1 MCCARAKT
9 TVERPT
15 RNERMAAPSSF
26 SVCDSST
33 STPRQNRFARREE
46 DATEPLSPSSNNVAA
61 VAGARQAVPRRLHEH
76 MRLVVTVK
84 AARALNDTQI
94 VLSQDPFV
102 RATWAGS
109 NASAQT
115 EYVQSGG
122 TDPVWESG
130 GATAGGDGGAGGG
143 GGYEDPRNVL
153 ALDTK
158 RKARDFDLGTASLQ
172 RQSADAVPNSLLL
185 EVLNSNFFFDDLVA
199 FAVLVFS
206 DDHRTVWVH
215 QPSGG
220 SPAKATPACVGDGA
234 PVTVDLAMPLEVGG
248 SSSADLNARRERS
261 GGKLVINLR
270 FESARA

>member
-1 MCCARAKT
+1 M
-9 TVERPT
+9 
-15 RNERMAAPSSF
+15 
-26 SVCDSST
+26 
-33 STPRQNRFARREE
+33 
-46 DATEPLSPSSNNVAA
+46 SPSSRNVAA
-61 VAGARQAVPRRLHEH
+61 VAGAQQAVPRRLHEH
-76 MRLVVTVK
+76 TRLVVTVK

-102 RATWAGS
+102 RATWVGS

-122 TDPVWESG
+122 TDPTWESG
-130 GATAGGDGGAGGG
+130 AATAGGNGGN

-153 ALDTK
+153 VLDTK

-172 RQSADAVPNSLLL
+172 RQSADSVPNSLLL

-248 SSSADLNARRERS
+248 GSSADLSTRRERS

-270 FESARA
+270 FESART

>member
-1 MCCARAKT
+1 M
-9 TVERPT
+9 
-15 RNERMAAPSSF
+15 
-26 SVCDSST
+26 
-33 STPRQNRFARREE
+33 
-46 DATEPLSPSSNNVAA
+46 SPSSRNVAA
-61 VAGARQAVPRRLHEH
+61 VAGAT
-76 MRLVVTVK
+76 RLVVTVK

-102 RATWAGS
+102 RATWVGS

-122 TDPVWESG
+122 TDPTWESG
-130 GATAGGDGGAGGG
+130 AATAGGN

-172 RQSADAVPNSLLL
+172 RQSADSVPNSLLL

-248 SSSADLNARRERS
+248 GSSADLSTRRERS

-270 FESARA
+270 FESART